1 MDASV
6 LRKRIYKLLTFS
18 VLMVFSILL
27 MAFLFINHTDDS
39 LNKATYTTMNQ
50 EIDLCKQRISSKKNT
65 DLVLLNTFARNLNM
79 ETDLNSSLLE
89 MKKESDFSS
98 IQFIDMNHN
107 VYSSEKNSKL
117 LYDDLSGEYKDKIKS
132 GFEGKQSAF
141 KQKNNDRLTYITPV
155 YEDANQIV
163 GVLCADS
170 GLQPYMDLMKKSIS
184 GGNLYVTDLKDF
196 YGIQK
201 DSESNEVL
209 AVLKNM
215 GLSEKVSGLIG
226 VKGQEHGIVVKKT
239 DIQGWY
245 LCYVNSAKSLNY
257 SMYVMSR
264 TTNYVLMLFVIVV
277 ILLLWIA
284 YRMMVKNNDEMEKL
298 AYTDQLTGAVSFA
311 RFTQLVRMY
320 AHKNNDYSLVS
331 LNLRR
336 FKFMNEILGR
346 DKSDDFLCRI
356 VTCIKPMLKKDEIIC
371 RDSADVFYM
380 LLIGTDEN
388 VISNRIHAIFNSIRQ
403 NTKDFCYEYE
413 FCCGVISNSTYSFEQ
428 MLTNVMFALAQSKEM
443 ASENICFF
451 DEEVHK
457 KKEFENFVE
466 SNMQQALDSNCFEMV
481 LQPKVDLDTNL
492 VVSAEALVRWKLED
506 GTYLPPS
513 SFVGIFEKN
522 RFCSKLDFYMLRKAI
537 QQIRKWIDMGI
548 QPVNISVNQSK
559 IVFYHENYIS
569 ELQSLLRKYDVSASY
584 ITLEVLESTVIE
596 DFKLFNQILSEVKKL
611 GFSVSLD
618 DFGSGYSSLNVL
630 SKLDIDELKIDRI
643 FLHTD
648 SELENKKTKWIL
660 EAIINIAKKSNIRVV
675 VEGVESIEDD
685 RFIRCIGANVGQ
697 GYYYSRPL
705 AIDAFNDL
713 IHKK

>member
-117 LYDDLSGEYKDKIKS
+117 LYNDLSDEYKDKIKS

-141 KQKNNDRLTYITPV
+141 KEKNNDRLTYITPV

-201 DSESNEVL
+201 NSESNEVL

-239 DIQGWY
+239 EIQGWY

-443 ASENICFF
+443 MSENICFF

-492 VVSAEALVRWKLED
+492 VVSSEALVRWKLED
-506 GTYLPPS
+506 GTCLPPS

-569 ELQSLLRKYDVSASY
+569 ELQSLLREYDVSASY

>member
-65 DLVLLNTFARNLNM
+65 DLVLLNTYARNLNM

-117 LYDDLSGEYKDKIKS
+117 LYNDLSDEYKDKIKS

-141 KQKNNDRLTYITPV
+141 KEKNNDRLTYITPV
-155 YEDANQIV
+155 YEDTNQIV

-569 ELQSLLRKYDVSASY
+569 ELQSLLREYDVSASY

>member
-117 LYDDLSGEYKDKIKS
+117 LYNDLSDEYKDKIKS

-141 KQKNNDRLTYITPV
+141 KEKNNDRLTYITPV
-155 YEDANQIV
+155 YEDTNQIV

-548 QPVNISVNQSK
+548 HPVNISVNQSK

-569 ELQSLLRKYDVSASY
+569 ELKSLLKEYDVSASY

>member
-117 LYDDLSGEYKDKIKS
+117 LYDDLSDEYKDKIKS

-141 KQKNNDRLTYITPV
+141 KEKNNDRLTYITPV

-239 DIQGWY
+239 EIQGWY

-284 YRMMVKNNDEMEKL
+284 YRMMVKNNEEMEKL

-311 RFTQLVRMY
+311 RFTQLVRIY
-320 AHKNNDYSLVS
+320 ALKNNNYSLVS

-356 VTCIKPMLKKDEIIC
+356 VNCIKPMLKKDEIIC

-569 ELQSLLRKYDVSASY
+569 ELQSLLREYDVSASY

>member
-27 MAFLFINHTDDS
+27 MAFLFIHHTDDS

-117 LYDDLSGEYKDKIKS
+117 LYDDLSDEYKDKIKS

>member
-117 LYDDLSGEYKDKIKS
+117 LYDDLSDEYKDKIKS

-239 DIQGWY
+239 EIQGWY

-298 AYTDQLTGAVSFA
+298 AYTDQLTGAVPFA
-311 RFTQLVRMY
+311 RFTQLVRIY
-320 AHKNNDYSLVS
+320 ALKNNNYSLVS

-356 VTCIKPMLKKDEIIC
+356 VNCIKPMLKKDEIIC

-380 LLIGTDEN
+380 LLIGTDES

-548 QPVNISVNQSK
+548 NQVNISVNQSK

-569 ELQSLLRKYDVSASY
+569 ELKSLLKEYDVSASY

-648 SELENKKTKWIL
+648 SELENKKTKLIL

>member
-117 LYDDLSGEYKDKIKS
+117 LYDDLSDEYKDKIKS

-141 KQKNNDRLTYITPV
+141 KEKNNDRLTYITPV

-239 DIQGWY
+239 EIQGWY

-537 QQIRKWIDMGI
+537 QQIRKWIEMGI
-548 QPVNISVNQSK
+548 HPVNISVNQSK

-569 ELQSLLRKYDVSASY
+569 ELQSLLREYDVSASY

-648 SELENKKTKWIL
+648 SELENKKTKLIL

>member
-89 MKKESDFSS
+89 MKKESGFSS

-141 KQKNNDRLTYITPV
+141 KEKNNDRLTYITPV

-239 DIQGWY
+239 EIQGWY

-311 RFTQLVRMY
+311 RVTQLVRMY

-356 VTCIKPMLKKDEIIC
+356 VNCIKPMLKKDEIIC

-548 QPVNISVNQSK
+548 HPVNISVNQSK

-569 ELQSLLRKYDVSASY
+569 ELKSLLKEYDVSASY

>member
-6 LRKRIYKLLTFS
+6 LRKRIYKLLIFS
-18 VLMVFSILL
+18 ILMVLSILL
-27 MAFLFINHTDDS
+27 MAFLFINHADDS
-39 LNKATYTTMNQ
+39 LNKATYTTMDQ
-50 EIDLCKQRISSKKNT
+50 EIDLCVQRVSSKKDSKFSYN
-65 DLVLLNTFARNLNM
+65 NL
-79 ETDLNSSLLE
+79 
-89 MKKESDFSS
+89 SD
-98 IQFIDMNHN
+98 
-107 VYSSEKNSKL
+107 
-117 LYDDLSGEYKDKIKS
+117 EYKDKIKN
-132 GFEGKQSAF
+132 GFLGEQSTF
-141 KQKNNDRLTYITPV
+141 KQKNKNYKLTYIVPV
-155 YEDANQIV
+155 YGNENQIV

-170 GLQPYMDLMKKSIS
+170 SLKPYTDLMRKSIS
-184 GGNLYVTDLKDF
+184 GGNLYITDFKDF

-201 DSESNEVL
+201 NLESNEVL
-209 AVLKNM
+209 AVIKNM
-215 GLSEKVSGLIG
+215 NLSENVNGLIG
-226 VKGQEHGIVVKKT
+226 VKGQEHGIVVKKIG
-239 DIQGWY
+239 IQGWY

-284 YRMMVKNNDEMEKL
+284 YRMMVKNNEEMEKL

-311 RFTQLVRMY
+311 RFTQLVRIY
-320 AHKNNDYSLVS
+320 ALKNNNYSLVS

-380 LLIGTDEN
+380 LLIDTDEN

-413 FCCGVISNSTYSFEQ
+413 LCCGVISNSTYSFEQ

-466 SNMQQALDSNCFEMV
+466 SNMQQALDSNRFEMV

-569 ELQSLLRKYDVSASY
+569 ELQSLLKEYDVSASY
-584 ITLEVLESTVIE
+584 ITLEVLEGTVIE
-596 DFKLFNQILSEVKKL
+596 DFKLFNQILLEVKKL

-630 SKLDIDELKIDRI
+630 SKLNIDELKIDRI
-643 FLHTD
+643 FLHID

-705 AIDAFNDL
+705 SIDAFNDL

>member
-1 MDASV
+1 
-6 LRKRIYKLLTFS
+6 
-18 VLMVFSILL
+18 
-27 MAFLFINHTDDS
+27 
-39 LNKATYTTMNQ
+39 MN
-50 EIDLCKQRISSKKNT
+50 
-65 DLVLLNTFARNLNM
+65 
-79 ETDLNSSLLE
+79 
-89 MKKESDFSS
+89 
-98 IQFIDMNHN
+98 
-107 VYSSEKNSKL
+107 
-117 LYDDLSGEYKDKIKS
+117 
-132 GFEGKQSAF
+132 
-141 KQKNNDRLTYITPV
+141 
-155 YEDANQIV
+155 
-163 GVLCADS
+163 
-170 GLQPYMDLMKKSIS
+170 
-184 GGNLYVTDLKDF
+184 
-196 YGIQK
+196 
-201 DSESNEVL
+201 
-209 AVLKNM
+209 
-215 GLSEKVSGLIG
+215 LSENVNGLIG
-226 VKGQEHGIVVKKT
+226 VKGQEHGIVVKKIG
-239 DIQGWY
+239 IQGWY

-284 YRMMVKNNDEMEKL
+284 YRMMVKNNEEMEKL

-311 RFTQLVRMY
+311 RFTQLVRIY
-320 AHKNNDYSLVS
+320 ALKNNNYSLVS

-380 LLIGTDEN
+380 LLIDTDEN

-413 FCCGVISNSTYSFEQ
+413 LCCGVISNSTYSFGQ

-466 SNMQQALDSNCFEMV
+466 SNMQQALDSNRFEMV

-569 ELQSLLRKYDVSASY
+569 ELQSLLKEYDVSASY
-584 ITLEVLESTVIE
+584 ITLEVLEGTVIE
-596 DFKLFNQILSEVKKL
+596 NFKLFNQILLEVKKL

-630 SKLDIDELKIDRI
+630 SKLNIDELKIDRI
-643 FLHTD
+643 FLHID

-705 AIDAFNDL
+705 SIDAFNDL

>member
-117 LYDDLSGEYKDKIKS
+117 LYDDLSDEYKDKIKS

-648 SELENKKTKWIL
+648 SELENKKTKLIL
-660 EAIINIAKKSNIRVV
+660 EAIINIAKKSNIRIV

>member
-117 LYDDLSGEYKDKIKS
+117 LYDDLSDEYKDKIKS

-239 DIQGWY
+239 EIQGWY

-284 YRMMVKNNDEMEKL
+284 YRMMVKNNEEMEKL

-380 LLIGTDEN
+380 LLIGTDES

-548 QPVNISVNQSK
+548 HPVNISVNQSK

-569 ELQSLLRKYDVSASY
+569 ELKSLLKEYDVSASY

-697 GYYYSRPL
+697 GYYYSCPL

>member
-65 DLVLLNTFARNLNM
+65 DLVLLNTYARNLNM

-117 LYDDLSGEYKDKIKS
+117 LYNDLSDEYKDKIKS

-141 KQKNNDRLTYITPV
+141 KEKNNDRLTYITPV
-155 YEDANQIV
+155 YEDTNQIV

-548 QPVNISVNQSK
+548 HPVNISVNQSK

-569 ELQSLLRKYDVSASY
+569 ELKSLLKEYDVSASY

>member
-18 VLMVFSILL
+18 VLMVLSILL

-65 DLVLLNTFARNLNM
+65 DLVLLNTYARNLNM

-107 VYSSEKNSKL
+107 VYSSENNSKL
-117 LYDDLSGEYKDKIKS
+117 LYNDLSDEYKDKIKS
-132 GFEGKQSAF
+132 SFEGKQSAF
-141 KQKNNDRLTYITPV
+141 KEKNNDRLTYIMPV

-184 GGNLYVTDLKDF
+184 GGNLFVTDLKDF

-215 GLSEKVSGLIG
+215 DLSEKVSGLIG

-239 DIQGWY
+239 EIQGWY

-284 YRMMVKNNDEMEKL
+284 YRMMVKNNEEMEKL

-380 LLIGTDEN
+380 LLIGTDES

-548 QPVNISVNQSK
+548 HPVNISVNQSK

-569 ELQSLLRKYDVSASY
+569 ELKSLLREYDVSASY

-705 AIDAFNDL
+705 AIDVFNDL

>member
-141 KQKNNDRLTYITPV
+141 KEKNNDRLTYITPV

-239 DIQGWY
+239 EIQGWY

-548 QPVNISVNQSK
+548 HPVNISVNQSK

-569 ELQSLLRKYDVSASY
+569 ELKSLLKEYDVSASY

-648 SELENKKTKWIL
+648 SELENKKTKLIL

>member
-117 LYDDLSGEYKDKIKS
+117 LYDDLSDEYKDKIKS

-141 KQKNNDRLTYITPV
+141 KEKNNDRLTYITPV

-239 DIQGWY
+239 EIQGWY

>member
-18 VLMVFSILL
+18 VLMVLSILL

-65 DLVLLNTFARNLNM
+65 DLVLLNTFARNLKM

-107 VYSSEKNSKL
+107 MYSSEKNPKF
-117 LYDDLSGEYKDKIKS
+117 LYDDLSDEYKDKIKS

-141 KQKNNDRLTYITPV
+141 KEKNNDRLTYITPV

-215 GLSEKVSGLIG
+215 GLPEKVSGLIG

-492 VVSAEALVRWKLED
+492 VVSSEALVRWKLED
-506 GTYLPPS
+506 GTCLPPS

-522 RFCSKLDFYMLRKAI
+522 RFCSKLDFYMVRKAI

-559 IVFYHENYIS
+559 IVFYHENYIT
-569 ELQSLLRKYDVSASY
+569 ELQSLLREYDVSASY

>member
-89 MKKESDFSS
+89 MKKESGFSS

-141 KQKNNDRLTYITPV
+141 KEKNNDRLTYITPV

-239 DIQGWY
+239 EIQGWY

-356 VTCIKPMLKKDEIIC
+356 VNCIKPMLKKDEIIC

-548 QPVNISVNQSK
+548 HPVNISVNQSK

-569 ELQSLLRKYDVSASY
+569 ELKSLLKEYDVSASY

>member
-1 MDASV
+1 
-6 LRKRIYKLLTFS
+6 
-18 VLMVFSILL
+18 
-27 MAFLFINHTDDS
+27 
-39 LNKATYTTMNQ
+39 
-50 EIDLCKQRISSKKNT
+50 
-65 DLVLLNTFARNLNM
+65 M

-117 LYDDLSGEYKDKIKS
+117 LYNDLSDEYKDKIKS

-184 GGNLYVTDLKDF
+184 GGNLYVTDLKAF

-215 GLSEKVSGLIG
+215 DLSEKVSGLIG

-569 ELQSLLRKYDVSASY
+569 ELQSLLREYDVSASY

>member
-117 LYDDLSGEYKDKIKS
+117 LYDDLSDEYKDKIKS

-239 DIQGWY
+239 EIQGWY

-356 VTCIKPMLKKDEIIC
+356 VNCIKPMLKKDEIIC

-548 QPVNISVNQSK
+548 HPVNISVNQSK

-569 ELQSLLRKYDVSASY
+569 ELKSLLREYDVSASY